1 MKKNTLFNY
10 YLKRNTVPLKLF
22 PIELFFI
29 QDRSDLIS
37 SSSLKENEVIHINVK
52 PNFINKISYSG
63 FENNLP
69 TSNLSMI
76 INQEKL
82 I

>member
-1 MKKNTLFNY
+1 MKKNTLFNF
-10 YLKRNTVPLKLF
+10 YLKSNTIPLKLF
-22 PIELFFI
+22 PIELHFI
-29 QDRSDLIS
+29 KDRV
-37 SSSLKENEVIHINVK
+37 EVINFDSNEENVQFLSK

-69 TSNLSMI
+69 TSNISMI